1 MRKAGKIML
10 RRLFYVED
18 NETIHFVQQ
27 KTQIFVD

>member
-18 NETIHFVQQ
+18 NETTHFVQQ
-27 KTQIFVD
+27 KNPNIC